1 MSTFSHPVRSRSE
14 VSACGMT
21 PIFSR
26 TWRGWR
32 ATSKPATNA
41 WPPLG
46 VSSVVSIRTTVVLPA
61 PFGPSNPKTSP
72 RRTSKL
78 TLSTA
83 VKAPKR
89 LVRSLVCI
97 ASESRS
103 IIARKS
109 DFRGHPGFEFAFGLQ
124 YLDLD
129 VEGANVLTPAPHV
142 ALGRELAFLP
152 DRHHAPAEKLRRC
165 RRQFDLRRLAD
176 VKRTKVCFFDVDARP
191 DSREVVDGENRHA
204 RRHPFTDFERL
215 AHNHAVDRRF
225 YLRIGDLIVVVL
237 RVSLRAEH
245 VGLVLLDEGD
255 RVIANLGRNH
265 VRFRQCLVAHEV
277 APRLRQVGPRMSEVR
292 IRLRELISQIDIL
305 DQRDHLPLFDVVA
318 LDQIELLDAAADTAG
333 DIYFGRL
340 DHADHLDG
348 RTIFGRPQ
356 IGATE
361 QVKSEDNAAQ
371 DREPNDP
378 ANEGSDHCGCTGFES
393 CVGSAPSDL
402 SIRLPS
408 SRLISETGRPGP

>member
-26 TWRGWR
+26 TWRGCR

-61 PFGPSNPKTSP
+61 PLGPSNPKTSP

-83 VKAPKR
+83 VKAPNR

-109 DFRGHPGFEFAFGLQ
+109 YFRGHPGFEFAFGLQ
-124 YLDLD
+124 HLHLD
-129 VEGANVLTPAPHV
+129 VEGADVLTPAPHV
-142 ALGRELAFLP
+142 ALCRELAFLP
-152 DRHHAPAEKLRRC
+152 DCHHAPAENLRRC

-176 VKRTKVCFFDVDARP
+176 VKRTKVGLFDVDARP
-191 DSREVVDGENRHA
+191 NRREVVDGKDRHA
-204 RRHPFTDFERL
+204 WRHPFTDFERL
-215 AHNHAVDRRF
+215 ADDDAVDRRF
-225 YLRIGDLIVVVL
+225 YFGIDDLIGVQLRIGL
-237 RVSLRAEH
+237 RTEH
-245 VGLVLLDEGD
+245 VGLVLLNERD
-255 RVIANLGRNH
+255 RVIANLGRH
-265 VRFRQCLVAHEV
+265 HIRFRQCLVAHEV
-277 APRLRQVGPRMSEVR
+277 APRLRQVGLRMSE
-292 IRLRELISQIDIL
+292 IGLRLRQLISQIDIL
-305 DQRDHLPLFDVVA
+305 DQRDHLALFDVVA

-333 DIYFGRL
+333 DIYFGAL
-340 DHADHLDG
+340 D
-348 RTIFGRPQ
+348 P
-356 IGATE
+356 
-361 QVKSEDNAAQ
+361 
-371 DREPNDP
+371 P
-378 ANEGSDHCGCTGFES
+378 
-393 CVGSAPSDL
+393 
-402 SIRLPS
+402 
-408 SRLISETGRPGP
+408 